1 MRCIFTIRNLD
12 LDNLLLIFLQFQ
24 GLQVYFEK
32 QTSLVI
38 HELLI
43 WITDNNWKDSK
54 EPFDDLQWQK
64 KNLYYES
71 SRLFLQIIMQWKCM
85 HVRLKSGG
93 GALASSWRVNFSST
107 ISVVV
112 TGDNQRTNPIH
123 SNKNYFYKS
132 CSNSRVTIALVYLH
146 RTTFSRTQSLS

>member
-1 MRCIFTIRNLD
+1 M
-12 LDNLLLIFLQFQ
+12 LIFLQFRS
-24 GLQVYFEK
+24 LQVYSEK

-43 WITDNNWKDSK
+43 WITDNNWKSSK
-54 EPFDDLQWQK
+54 EPFADLQWQQ

-85 HVRLKSGG
+85 HVRWKSGG
-93 GALASSWRVNFSST
+93 HALASSWRVNFSST

-123 SNKNYFYKS
+123 SSKTYFFYKIMFEFAS
-132 CSNSRVTIALVYLH
+132 HNST
-146 RTTFSRTQSLS
+146 SLSRQDNIFTNSIRKK

>member
-1 MRCIFTIRNLD
+1 M
-12 LDNLLLIFLQFQ
+12 LIFLQFQ

-123 SNKNYFYKS
+123 SNKTYFS
-132 CSNSRVTIALVYLH
+132 QIMFEFVSSNSTNLSRLENTFTKSLTTVTKLFSLFYL
-146 RTTFSRTQSLS
+146 